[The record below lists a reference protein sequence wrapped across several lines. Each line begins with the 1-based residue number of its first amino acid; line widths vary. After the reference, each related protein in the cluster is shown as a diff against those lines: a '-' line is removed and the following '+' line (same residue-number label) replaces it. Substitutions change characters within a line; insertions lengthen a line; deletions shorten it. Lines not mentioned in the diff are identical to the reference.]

1 MWSCLLCVVLALRL
15 FVSTQ
20 THSDRWKRVQSTSLW
35 ESEPLAGHPG
45 NTGSG
50 SHKTKPIGRAPAA
63 FTKGRGFPTRF
74 LHHLLIQDRK
84 GREEQY
90 FFQNLALSDE
100 QRQQYS
106 STLLEKNWSLY
117 KALHFTENH
126 LPQTQK
132 IWHCKL
138 YAFFSYTYIYIYMYI
153 HIYICVWAHACV
165 YIVWHVFFLHDLHS
179 LFYEVNIQ

>member
-1 MWSCLLCVVLALRL
+1 MCCLTPYAVHEHKDTLRQ
-15 FVSTQ
+15 VKKSSAHISVGKWTPCRPSRQ
-20 THSDRWKRVQSTSLW
+20 HR
-35 ESEPLAGHPG
+35 
-45 NTGSG
+45 GSG
-50 SHKTKPIGRAPAA
+50 SHQTKPIRRAPAA
-63 FTKGRGFPTRF
+63 FRKGRGFPTRF
-74 LHHLLIQDRK
+74 LHHLLSQEIK

-100 QRQQYS
+100 QRQQYIS
-106 STLLEKNWSLY
+106 PLLEKKTRSLY

-132 IWHCKL
+132 NPTLQAVCI
-138 YAFFSYTYIYIYMYI
+138 FFIYIHIYMYT

-165 YIVWHVFFLHDLHS
+165 YIVCDVFFLHDLHS